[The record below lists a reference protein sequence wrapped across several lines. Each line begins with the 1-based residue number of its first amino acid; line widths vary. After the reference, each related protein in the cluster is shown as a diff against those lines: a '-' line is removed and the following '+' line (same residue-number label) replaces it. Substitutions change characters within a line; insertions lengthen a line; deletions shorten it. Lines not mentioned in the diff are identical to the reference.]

1 MDQLGSH
8 RAAGIFLLDGGSP
21 DVIRHQIPKPNVPGP
36 EGAVPYDFR
45 MTGRDVRVIDA
56 AYDPNPDRVGTPEI
70 YTWVKFRQAPETA
83 AGQVAL
89 LVQSMTHWT
98 IGASLRPHKG
108 FGEALAH
115 RTLATGI
122 MSIAVNLHEPVDV
135 REWLLYVNPSIW
147 AGRGLGQGEG
157 HVFTQDGTLVASY
170 TCQAMIR
177 GFKKPPEAMG
187 KDYSNAM

>member
-1 MDQLGSH
+1 MVSRISHPLSSPWRFALGV
-8 RAAGIFLLDGGSP
+8 
-21 DVIRHQIPKPNVPGP
+21 DVDLGP
-36 EGAVPYDFR
+36 FYERFKSDS
-45 MTGRDVRVIDA
+45 
-56 AYDPNPDRVGTPEI
+56 
-70 YTWVKFRQAPETA
+70 
-83 AGQVAL
+83 L
-89 LVQSMTHWT
+89 

-135 REWLLYVNPSIW
+135 TEWLLYVNPSIW

-177 GFKKPPEAMG
+177 GFNRPPEAMG
-187 KDYSNAM
+187 KDWSNAM